1 MKKVENDAFK
11 IALNL
16 ISRRPYFSFELSK
29 KLIDKGFNQNEV
41 NDTINRLI
49 KSLLISDEE
58 RFKELINYYQN
69 VRKFGI
75 NRIKYELFKRGAE
88 RELIDDMIEK
98 YYSFEAH
105 NKIQNELIEKK
116 KGELINEEQYKAKQ
130 KIYTY
135 LKRRGF

>member
-98 YYSFEAH
+98 Y
-105 NKIQNELIEKK
+105 
-116 KGELINEEQYKAKQ
+116 
-130 KIYTY
+130 
-135 LKRRGF
+135 

>member
-88 RELIDDMIEK
+88 RELIDDMLEK